1 MLEMF
6 FEVLILFTGIA
17 LGAYVMYAHFMFGN
31 SKCLGTLLT
40 IQMILD
46 DNDLSLEEKLK
57 LIRENVD
64 KRLGGD

>member
-1 MLEMF
+1 MLEMT
-6 FEVLILFTGIA
+6 VSLLILIFGTG
-17 LGAYVMYAHFMFGN
+17 LGAYIMYAHFMFGN
-31 SKCLGTLLT
+31 SKCLGTLFT

-64 KRLGGD
+64 NRLGGD